1 MKKPTKKTTAT
12 KSVTSV
18 TTATSTTPAPKP
30 TPVLAKPLPAAPPVK
45 AAVPAP
51 PVAPAVSASPVKSAI
66 TAKTPIV
73 TAAAPITI
81 EAKIDVGFGNNLFVR
96 GQGEGLSWER
106 GIPLENVDS
115 KTWRLTVPA
124 KDKVQFKLLIND
136 AVWCKGEDLI
146 AAPGKKV
153 EVTPAF

>member
-1 MKKPTKKTTAT
+1 MKKTTKKTTAT
-12 KSVTSV
+12 KPVTMAA
-18 TTATSTTPAPKP
+18 TTTSTT
-30 TPVLAKPLPAAPPVK
+30 AAPPAPVAAK
-45 AAVPAP
+45 PVAPPTPTVAATPAPNPGPAKSAVPA
-51 PVAPAVSASPVKSAI
+51 KS
-66 TAKTPIV
+66 PIV
-73 TAAAPITI
+73 TAVAPITI

-136 AVWCKGEDLI
+136 TLWCKGEDLV
-146 AAPGKKV
+146 ATPGKKV
-153 EVTPAF
+153 QVTPAF

>member
-12 KSVTSV
+12 KSVTPV

-30 TPVLAKPLPAAPPVK
+30 TPAMAKPVPAAPPVK
-45 AAVPAP
+45 AVVSAQ

-115 KTWRLTVPA
+115 KTWRLIVPA

>member
-12 KSVTSV
+12 KSVTLV
-18 TTATSTTPAPKP
+18 TTAPSITPALKP
-30 TPVLAKPLPAAPPVK
+30 TPVVAKPVVTASVAPITS
-45 AAVPAP
+45 
-51 PVAPAVSASPVKSAI
+51 VAPAVTAGPVKSAAP
-66 TAKTPIV
+66 AKSPIV

-136 AVWCKGEDLI
+136 AVWCKGEDLV

>member
-12 KSVTSV
+12 KSVTPV
-18 TTATSTTPAPKP
+18 TTAPSTTPALKP
-30 TPVLAKPLPAAPPVK
+30 TPVVAKPVVTAS
-45 AAVPAP
+45 
-51 PVAPAVSASPVKSAI
+51 VAPITSVAPTVTAGPVKSAAP
-66 TAKTPIV
+66 AKSPIV

-136 AVWCKGEDLI
+136 AVWCKGEDLV

>member
-1 MKKPTKKTTAT
+1 MLMKKSTKKTTAT
-12 KSVTSV
+12 KSVTPV
-18 TTATSTTPAPKP
+18 ATATSTTPAPKP
-30 TPVLAKPLPAAPPVK
+30 ASVVAKPVITAT
-45 AAVPAP
+45 
-51 PVAPAVSASPVKSAI
+51 PVAPITPIAAGPVKSAAP
-66 TAKTPIV
+66 AKTPIV

-115 KTWRLTVPA
+115 RTWRVIVPA

-136 AVWCKGEDLI
+136 AVWCKGEDLV

>member
-12 KSVTSV
+12 KSVTPV
-18 TTATSTTPAPKP
+18 ATAPSTTPALKP
-30 TPVLAKPLPAAPPVK
+30 TPVVAKPVVTAS
-45 AAVPAP
+45 
-51 PVAPAVSASPVKSAI
+51 VAPITSVAPTVTAGPVKSAAP
-66 TAKTPIV
+66 AKSPIV

-136 AVWCKGEDLI
+136 AVWCKGEDLV

>member
-1 MKKPTKKTTAT
+1 MTAGPA
-12 KSVTSV
+12 KS
-18 TTATSTTPAPKP
+18 
-30 TPVLAKPLPAAPPVK
+30 AAP
-45 AAVPAP
+45 
-51 PVAPAVSASPVKSAI
+51 
-66 TAKTPIV
+66 AKTPIV

-106 GIPLENVDS
+106 GIPLENVDP

>member
-1 MKKPTKKTTAT
+1 MKKSTKKTTAT
-12 KSVTSV
+12 KSVTPV
-18 TTATSTTPAPKP
+18 ATAASTTPAPRPAAVVAKP
-30 TPVLAKPLPAAPPVK
+30 VITATPMAPITPVAAG
-45 AAVPAP
+45 
-51 PVAPAVSASPVKSAI
+51 PVKSAAA
-66 TAKTPIV
+66 AKTPIV

-115 KTWRLTVPA
+115 QTWRLIVPA